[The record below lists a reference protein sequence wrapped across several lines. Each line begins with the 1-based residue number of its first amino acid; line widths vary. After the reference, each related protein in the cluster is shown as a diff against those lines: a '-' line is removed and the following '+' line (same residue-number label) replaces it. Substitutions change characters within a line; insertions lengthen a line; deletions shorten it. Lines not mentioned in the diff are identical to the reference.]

1 MVEHVGAPSNER
13 ASNSGGAPASPILDP
28 SQLFDEWHRRFHHL
42 KRAHFRAAW
51 WYERRNRRY
60 GRATIILSA
69 MAAPLTFVLAKGGFD
84 SQFYWI
90 AVVAVVAALAGILAT
105 LQIFDRDSERAE
117 RHRVAGGVYAKLEG
131 DVEETCA
138 FMPGDPATL
147 QLRAQQF
154 RDEWHRLTGSSP
166 VIPEPI
172 FKEVEGEIEKRP
184 PFNILSKRIP
194 GAQPPVAADA
204 PPAARR

>member
-1 MVEHVGAPSNER
+1 MSSGAGTTALAGAPSL
-13 ASNSGGAPASPILDP
+13 PPILNP

-51 WYERRNRRY
+51 WYEKRNRRY
-60 GRATIILSA
+60 GRATVILSA
-69 MAAPLTFVLAKGGFD
+69 SAAPLTFVLAKGGFD
-84 SQFYWI
+84 NDFYWI

-117 RHRVAGGVYAKLEG
+117 RHRVAGGIYAKLEG
-131 DVEETCA
+131 DVEEACA
-138 FMPGDPATL
+138 FLPGDPEA
-147 QLRAQQF
+147 LRIRASQF

-166 VIPEPI
+166 VIPEFI

-184 PFNILSKRIP
+184 SFNILPSR
-194 GAQPPVAADA
+194 AADA
-204 PPAARR
+204 QHVAEADATKAASPP